1 MGSHPQNFL
10 SESRGQRK
18 CRAIEAISPEQKQIH
33 NAERNTTFR
42 GKTESYVL
50 SICCPQSFFFFSAII
65 NSVRISHLHGYL
77 FKNVLYIPAVVL
89 LSLPDFDKF
98 FLSIC
103 MNASRVISD

>member
-1 MGSHPQNFL
+1 MQH
-10 SESRGQRK
+10 SEEKLRVMFYQFVALK
-18 CRAIEAISPEQKQIH
+18 A
-33 NAERNTTFR
+33 
-42 GKTESYVL
+42 
-50 SICCPQSFFFFSAII
+50 FFFSAII